1 MLIKPQY
8 TFSKRRKIFK
18 FGRANWEQI
27 KKSCSGIWA
36 YVMEQ
41 AKSST
46 TNIEQI
52 LTYLKKNCW
61 KLDKNVPSKM
71 TRSKKS
77 SPLINRNRL
86 NNWKSRLYRKAKSSG
101 KWEKYRHFSKEVK
114 RNTGKAEWNQV
125 NNVIKDNLD
134 QNNTKPFFKNTGQY
148 WSCPFKI

>member
-27 KKSCSGIWA
+27 KKSCSGISA

-46 TNIEQI
+46 TNIEQ
-52 LTYLKKNCW
+52 LWTYLKKNCW

-77 SPLINRNRL
+77 SPWINRNL
-86 NNWKSRLYRKAKSSG
+86 AKQLKKSTLQKSKI
-101 KWEKYRHFSKEVK
+101 KWQMGEIQTFLKGSQEKH
-114 RNTGKAEWNQV
+114 W
-125 NNVIKDNLD
+125 
-134 QNNTKPFFKNTGQY
+134 
-148 WSCPFKI
+148 